1 MSTKSQERQKILL
14 TGGRAPV
21 TLELARLFHRSG
33 YEVYIAES
41 FTNNLCRFS
50 AKVKRSFT
58 VPRPNQNPEAYRNS
72 LIKIMNSAEI
82 DWLIPTCEEIFWI
95 ARWKPEIEALCPG
108 KIYCTDFDALIRFHN
123 KYTFIQRVQTYGFKV
138 PKTFLA
144 SSMEELFQ
152 YHREL
157 DAPSV
162 IKPVFSRFGTQIKL
176 LPDHREH
183 ALGGV
188 EISPKKQWVLQQRIF
203 GTEYCTYSIIHQGT
217 IKAHTTYRMS
227 FNLNGG
233 ASISFEAV
241 NHQGAMDFVRFFS
254 SAEHFS
260 GQIAFDIIEDSHGD
274 LYPIECNP
282 RAISGVHLLAGNPLF
297 AKAFFGSTKSPIIPQ
312 PGTKR
317 MLFFP
322 MLYSGIHSLSDPNT
336 RKCWWETFHSSKDVI
351 WDHRDPIPFF
361 HQLTIPV
368 SLWRIS
374 RKNKLSSLAEA
385 STFDIEWNGEP

>member
-1 MSTKSQERQKILL
+1 MSTKSQARKRILL

-33 YEVYIAES
+33 YEVYTAES
-41 FTNNLCRFS
+41 FPNHLCRFS
-50 AKVKRSFT
+50 AKVKRSFP
-58 VPRPNQNPEAYRNS
+58 VPPPNQNPEGYRDS
-72 LIKIMNSAEI
+72 LITMMNSAEI

-108 KIYCTDFDALIRFHN
+108 KIDCPDFDTLSRFHN
-123 KYTFIQRVQTYGFKV
+123 KYTFIQRVQAYGFHV

-144 SSMEELFQ
+144 SSVEELLQ

-157 DAPSV
+157 NVPSV
-162 IKPVFSRFGTQIKL
+162 MKPVFSRFGTQVKF
-176 LPDHREH
+176 LPDHMEH
-183 ALGGV
+183 APVGID
-188 EISPKKQWVLQQRIF
+188 ISPKKQWVLQRRIL
-203 GTEYCTYSIIHQGT
+203 GTQYCTYSIIHQGT
-217 IKAHTTYRMS
+217 ITAHTTYRMG
-227 FNLNGG
+227 FNLSGG

-241 NHQGAMDFVRFFS
+241 NHQGTMDFVRRFAR
-254 SAEHFS
+254 AEHFS
-260 GQIAFDIIEDSHGD
+260 GQIAFDIIEDCHGD

-282 RAISGVHLLAGNPLF
+282 RATGGVHLLAGNPLF
-297 AKAFFGSTKSPIIPQ
+297 ARAFFESTGAPIMPQ

-322 MLYSGIHSLSDPNT
+322 MLYSGMLSLSDPNT

-361 HQLTIPV
+361 HQLTIPL

-385 STFDIEWNGEP
+385 STRDIEWNGEP